1 MGMRHGFLLAAM
13 LGLSTSSPMSADDR
27 PDKAGTQSKEAVEAY
42 LKAFKAEDVD
52 AVMKVSGVPFVMND
66 RGKVETEKALRQ
78 EFTRLFDRSDMSKL
92 AFEVKAV
99 GTLDAV
105 KAKLGEKK
113 HEEKLRAIL
122 KDGDRVVLVDADFG
136 KRKETMSFA
145 VAVRDSKAL
154 VVGMFD

>member
-1 MGMRHGFLLAAM
+1 M
-13 LGLSTSSPMSADDR
+13 LGLSAWSPMAADDK
-27 PDKAGTQSKEAVEAY
+27 PDKAGAQAKESVEAY
-42 LKAFKAEDVD
+42 LKAFKVEDVD

-66 RGKVETEKALRQ
+66 RGKVETEKGLRQ

-92 AFEVKAV
+92 KYEVKAV
-99 GTLDAV
+99 GTLDEV

-113 HEEKLRAIL
+113 HEEKLRALL
-122 KDGDRVVLVDADFG
+122 KDGDRVVLVDADLG

-145 VAVRDSKAL
+145 VSVREGKAL